1 MITGIDHI
9 VIAVNDLDTG
19 ISTYTNLGFT
29 VVEGGKHPTGS
40 YNALVAFEDGTYIEI
55 LAFYEESPDH
65 PWWDLLHQRGG
76 GLIDFCMVTDDIRG
90 DHKKFYDLGV
100 EMSDIV
106 DLSRK
111 RPDGYLLEW
120 INNKTYD
127 DYQGLIPFIIEDKTP
142 REERVPKE
150 TDHSNGVTGIHT
162 MTFATAELDIPQDV
176 MGGMLGEPESVS
188 YDDLK
193 ASGLRFTVGGHILE
207 YLAPNDES
215 SPLHAHIEQHKP
227 VPYRVSF
234 TTNGDKSTLSPDDTE
249 GVRITL
255 V

>member
-9 VIAVNDLDTG
+9 VIAVNDLDTA
-19 ISTYTNLGFT
+19 IETYTNLGFT

-40 YNALVAFEDGTYIEI
+40 YNALIAFEDGAYIEI
-55 LAFYEESPDH
+55 LAFYEESLDH
-65 PWWDLLHQRGG
+65 PWWNLLHKRGG
-76 GLIDFCMVTDDIRG
+76 GLIDFCMVTDDIRA
-90 DHKKFYDLGV
+90 DHAQFRELGV
-100 EMSDIV
+100 DMSDIV

-127 DYQGLIPFIIEDKTP
+127 EYQGVIPFIIEDKTP

-150 TDHSNGVTGIHT
+150 TNHANGVTGIYT
-162 MTFATAELDIPQDV
+162 MTFATADLELPQEI
-176 MGGMLGEPESVS
+176 MGEMLGEPEPIQ
-188 YDDLK
+188 YDDLN
-193 ASGLRFTVGGHILE
+193 ASGIRFTVGGHILE

-215 SPLHAHIEQHKP
+215 SPLHTHIENNKP
-227 VPYRVSF
+227 IPYRVSF
-234 TTNGDKSTLSPDDTE
+234 TTSGDTKTFSPDETD

>member
-9 VIAVNDLDTG
+9 VIAVNDLDTA
-19 ISTYTNLGFT
+19 IETYKKLGFS

-40 YNALVAFEDGTYIEI
+40 YNALVGFDDGSYIEI
-55 LAFYEESPDH
+55 LAFYEEAPDH

-90 DHKKFYDLGV
+90 DHAKLRELGV

-120 INNKTYD
+120 INNKTYGE
-127 DYQGLIPFIIEDKTP
+127 YQSVIPFVIEDKTP

-150 TDHSNGVTGIHT
+150 TDHDNGVTGIHT
-162 MTFATAELDIPQDV
+162 MTFAVSDV
-176 MGGMLGEPESVS
+176 TLPKRILGAMLGDPTDVQ

-193 ASGLRFTVGGHILE
+193 ASGIRFEVGEHTLE
-207 YLAPNDES
+207 YLAPDDET
-215 SPLHAHIEQHKP
+215 SPLQSHLDNNKP

-234 TTNGDKSTLSPDDTE
+234 NTTGNKQIISPDKTE
-249 GVRITL
+249 GVRMAF

>member
-1 MITGIDHI
+1 MIKGIDHI
-9 VIAVNDLDTG
+9 VIAVNDLDTA
-19 ISTYTNLGFT
+19 IKTYTNLGFT

-40 YNALVAFEDGTYIEI
+40 YNALIGFEDGAYIEI
-55 LAFYEESPDH
+55 LAFYEKSPDH

-76 GLIDFCMVTDDIRG
+76 GLIDFCMQTDDIRA
-90 DHKKFYDLGV
+90 DHAKFRELGV

-127 DYQGLIPFIIEDKTP
+127 EYQGLIPFIIEDKTP

-150 TDHSNGVTGIHT
+150 TDHANGVTGIHT
-162 MTFATAELDIPQDV
+162 MTFATADFDIPQEII
-176 MGGMLGEPESVS
+176 GTMLGEPTSVK

-193 ASGLRFTVGGHILE
+193 ASGLRFEVGGHILE
-207 YLAPNDES
+207 YLAPDDES
-215 SPLHAHIEQHKP
+215 SPLHAHIEDNKP

-234 TTNGDKSTLSPDDTE
+234 KTTGDKKVYSPDETE
-249 GVRITL
+249 GVRLAL